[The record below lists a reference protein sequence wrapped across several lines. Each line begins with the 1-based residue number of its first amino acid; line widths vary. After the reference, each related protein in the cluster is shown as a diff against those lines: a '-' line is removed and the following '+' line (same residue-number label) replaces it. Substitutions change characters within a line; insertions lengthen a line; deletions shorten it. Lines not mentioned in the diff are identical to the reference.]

1 MRRSSALPN
10 PDDGGLA
17 PDPEAADRA
26 GSRYERQKQRIVD
39 AATILL
45 NQKGMRGMTLA
56 DVTSALGLTTT
67 SVTYYF
73 RRKEQLVAAIF
84 ENALDRLA
92 AMVREAAAEP
102 TPRMRV
108 ARYIA
113 LYFEEFAQ
121 ALRDGGRPIAN
132 LSEMRSMGD
141 EARSRLIAQYRDILR
156 EVRGFFGPADSQAR
170 KRLFM
175 ARAHIL
181 NEALFWQET
190 WLGQF
195 AIGDLPNV
203 RRRFF
208 DILDGGIT
216 VPGTAWDVRTI
227 APDPVTEPGEQESF
241 LRVATRLI
249 NDTGHRGT
257 SVKSIMAELNRTKG
271 SFYHHLD
278 AKDDLIVSCWRVSH
292 RRLADLRAKAYR
304 EYSSPWK
311 RVSTTVTSALA
322 LQLTDEFP
330 LLRVTAY
337 QAMPPAVRELALL
350 QAQRTALGV
359 MGALVEAMGEGTVR
373 PIDPLIAAH
382 LILSSIN
389 AAHELR
395 GWRHGQSI
403 EEAITTYETVLGE
416 GLFDPE

>member
-1 MRRSSALPN
+1 MTC
-10 PDDGGLA
+10 PDDGDARPTAETGA
-17 PDPEAADRA
+17 S
-26 GSRYERQKQRIVD
+26 SRYERQKQRIVD
-39 AATILL
+39 AATVLL

-73 RRKEQLVAAIF
+73 RRKEQLIAAVY
-84 ENALDRLA
+84 EDALDRLA
-92 AMVREAAAEP
+92 AMVRRATGEP
-102 TPRMRV
+102 TPRKRV
-108 ARYIA
+108 ARYIE
-113 LYFEEFAQ
+113 LYFEDFAQ
-121 ALRDGGRPIAN
+121 ALHGGGRPMAN
-132 LSEMRSMGD
+132 LSEMRSLGED
-141 EARSRLIAQYRDILR
+141 ARSRLILQYRAILR
-156 EVRGFFGPADSQAR
+156 GVRGFFGPADSEER
-170 KRLFM
+170 KRLVT

-203 RRRFF
+203 RKRFF

-216 VPGTAWDVRTI
+216 VPGTAWDAGTV
-227 APDPVTEPGEQESF
+227 APDPLTEPGEQESF

-249 NDTGHRGT
+249 NDTGYRGA
-257 SVKSIMAELNRTKG
+257 SVKQIMGELNRTKG

-278 AKDDLIVSCWRVSH
+278 AKDDLIASCWRVSH

-304 EYSSPWK
+304 EHRSPWK
-311 RVSTTVTSALA
+311 RVSTTVTSALT
-322 LQLTDEFP
+322 LQLINEFP

-337 QAMPPAVRELALL
+337 QAMPPAVRDLALL
-350 QAQRTALGV
+350 QAQRTAFGV

-395 GWRHGQSI
+395 GWRQGQSI
-403 EEAITTYETVLGE
+403 EEAIATYEAVLGD

>member
-1 MRRSSALPN
+1 MRRASALPD
-10 PDDGGLA
+10 PDDGAIA
-17 PDPEAADRA
+17 PRAEAAERG
-26 GSRYERQKQRIVD
+26 GSRYERQKERIVD

-45 NQKGMRGMTLA
+45 NQKGMRGMTMA

-73 RRKEQLVAAIF
+73 RRKEQLVAAVF
-84 ENALDRLA
+84 EEALGRLA
-92 AMVREAAAEP
+92 AMVREASGER
-102 TPRMRV
+102 TPRKRV
-108 ARYIA
+108 ARYIE
-113 LYFEEFAQ
+113 LYFEAFAQ
-121 ALRDGGRPIAN
+121 ALHGGRPIAN
-132 LSEMRSMGD
+132 LSEMRSLGED
-141 EARSRLIAQYRDILR
+141 ARSRLIAHYRDILR
-156 EVRGFFGPADSQAR
+156 EVRGFFGPADSEER
-170 KRLFM
+170 KRLLT

-203 RRRFF
+203 RHRFF
-208 DILDGGIT
+208 EILDGGIT

-227 APDPVTEPGEQESF
+227 APDPMTEPGEQESF

-249 NDTGHRGT
+249 NDTGYRGT

-304 EYSSPWK
+304 DYSSPWK

-322 LQLTDEFP
+322 LQLADEFP

-350 QAQRTALGV
+350 QAQRTAFGV

-403 EEAITTYETVLGE
+403 DEAIATYETVLGE